1 MNDLDEGKEKTMT
14 ILAVEDSPTQL
25 ESLKYVLEKSGFSV
39 ITAANGKDGL
49 SAAKANASAIDLVI
63 TDIVMPEMDGYAFC
77 KELRA
82 DGSLKHLPVVLLTAL
97 SDPSDVIKG
106 LESGADN
113 FICKPYED
121 RALLARIQ
129 NVLAN
134 QEIRKTARSEL
145 GIKVFFAGQ
154 HFMINA
160 DRLQILD
167 LLLSTYENAVSRN
180 NELVQAR
187 DELRRLNEGLES
199 QVAERTAD
207 LRARI
212 KEEECLFAIS
222 KLVAQPRDSLDE
234 SLAAAVPL
242 IPSGWLYPQI
252 ARARI
257 RFEER
262 EFAPED
268 FKLTAWTQSAEI
280 FIKERKI
287 GTLELCYLEERP
299 ARDEGP
305 FLQGERGLIVD
316 IARQLGVMIHKI
328 MTEERIEAI
337 SRFPEENPSPIL
349 RIGDDGRLMY
359 ANQSADLLL
368 RYWECAVGGRLP
380 ETWTAAVTAAM
391 ASGERRE
398 VELQCGD
405 RYYALDLCP
414 IIAAGYLNAY
424 GRDITGRKKAFDRE
438 QLAREVIELLNRPAQ
453 AELAISMILLSI
465 KKAMDLGAVG
475 IRLREGE
482 DFPYYAANGFSEDFM
497 AAERYL
503 CRRDAMGDVLR
514 DAGGEPVLECMC
526 GIVLCGRTDPTL
538 PFFTPGGSF
547 WTNSTTRLLAS
558 TSEAERQSVTRNR
571 CNSQGYESVAL
582 IPLIADRT
590 IIGLLQLND
599 SRQDRFSLDSILFFE
614 SLSASIGV
622 ALKRKQS
629 EEAQQGSELR
639 YRRLFESAKD
649 GILIL
654 DAETG
659 MIVDVNP
666 FLVDLLGYSKD
677 EFLGKKVWE
686 LGFLKDAI
694 PNQENFWELTEK
706 GQVRY
711 EDMPLRTQAGQQID
725 VEFVSNVYLV
735 KDQKV
740 IQCNIRDIT
749 ERVRTEKES
758 DGLREQLQVSQK
770 MEAIGSLAGGI
781 AHDFNN
787 LLCVIMNYAD
797 FALEKAGDADGALKL
812 NLQEIVKAADRA
824 AALTHQLL
832 AFSRKQVMQ
841 MVPMNLNRV
850 AAGIEK
856 MLRRIIGEDI
866 DFIQKLS
873 PDLGVIQADPG
884 QIEQVLMNL
893 AVNAR
898 DAMPEGGK
906 LTIETSNEELEEPY
920 AFRRKDLRP
929 GPYVRL
935 AVTDSGYG
943 MDEKTKAR
951 IFEPFFTTKEKGKGT
966 GLGLSTVYGIVKQS
980 AGDISV
986 YSELG
991 QGTSL
996 KIYFPRVYP
1005 ADAAAPDD
1013 KEAARPSTGTETVLV
1028 VDDEAA
1034 VLALAERI
1042 LGDAGYTALIAA
1054 DADEALRACA
1064 RHEGPIHLLLTDVVM
1079 PNMSGKTLAR
1089 KIKALRPR
1097 IKTLYI
1103 SGYTDDAIVHHGVLD
1118 AGTHFLGKPFTAAD
1132 LTIKIREVLD
1142 AAEAGESRSDASAE
1156 DVAADV
1162 ERLDYDALRA
1172 LPRDLLGKLRQAVI
1186 AARLD
1191 GISGAIDEIAAAA
1204 PDAAALMRRMAGLF
1218 DYEGLRGI
1226 LDRIEEKKNHV

>member
-1 MNDLDEGKEKTMT
+1 MTDLNDETRKIIT

-25 ESLKYVLEKSGFSV
+25 EALRHVLEKSGFSV
-39 ITAANGKDGL
+39 ISAANGENGL
-49 SAAKANASAIDLVI
+49 LAAKANALDLVI
-63 TDIVMPEMDGYAFC
+63 TDIIMPGMDGYAFC
-77 KELRA
+77 KELRSDEA
-82 DGSLKHLPVVLLTAL
+82 LKRLPVILLTSL
-97 SDPSDVIKG
+97 SDPSDVVKG

-121 RALLARIQ
+121 RALLARIH

-167 LLLSTYENAVSRN
+167 LLLSTYENAVSNN
-180 NELVQAR
+180 NELRLAR
-187 DELRRLNEGLES
+187 DELRRLNECLES
-199 QVAERTAD
+199 QVEDRTAE

-222 KLVAQPRDSLDE
+222 TLVTEPRDSLEE
-234 SLAAAVPL
+234 SLEAAIAL
-242 IPSGWLYPQI
+242 IPAGWRYPKI

-257 RFEER
+257 RFEGR
-262 EFAPED
+262 DFAPSD
-268 FKLTAWTQSAEI
+268 YRDTAWTQSADIVVQGEAV
-280 FIKERKI
+280 
-287 GTLELCYLEERP
+287 GSLELCYLEEKPPRE
-299 ARDEGP
+299 EGP
-305 FLQGERGLIVD
+305 FFESERGLIVD
-316 IARQLGVMIHKI
+316 IARQLGVMIHKTR
-328 MTEERIEAI
+328 TEAQVEAV
-337 SRFPEENPSPIL
+337 SRFPEENPSPVM
-349 RIGDDGRLMY
+349 RIGEDERLMY
-359 ANQSADLLL
+359 ANQSAVPLL
-368 RYWECAVGGRLP
+368 RQWECAVGEKLP
-380 ETWTAAVTAAM
+380 EAWAAFVTEAM
-391 ASGERRE
+391 ATGERRE

-424 GRDITGRKKAFDRE
+424 GRDITERKKAFNRE
-438 QLAREVIELLNRPAQ
+438 RLAREVIELLNRPVE
-453 AELAISMILLSI
+453 AEGAISLILLSI
-465 KKAMDLGAVG
+465 KKAMVFDAVG
-475 IRLREGE
+475 IRLREGD
-482 DFPYYAANGFSEDFM
+482 DFPYFAASGFSDDFL

-503 CRRDAMGDVLR
+503 CRRDAAGDALR
-514 DAGGEPVLECMC
+514 DSRGDPVLECMC
-526 GIVLCGRTDPTL
+526 GIVLRGRTDPTL

-547 WTNSTTRLLAS
+547 WTNSTTRLLAGA
-558 TSEAERQSVTRNR
+558 TEAERQSVTRNR

-590 IIGLLQLND
+590 VIGLLQLND
-599 SRQDRFSLDSILFFE
+599 RRQDRFSLDSILFFE

-622 ALKRKQS
+622 ALKRKLA
-629 EEAQQGSELR
+629 EEAQSASELR

-677 EFLGKKVWE
+677 VFLGKKVWE
-686 LGFLKDAI
+686 IGFLRDAI
-694 PNQENFWELTEK
+694 PNQENFRELSEK

-711 EDMPLRTQAGQQID
+711 EDMPLQALAGERID

-740 IQCNIRDIT
+740 IQCNIRDIS

-758 DGLREQLQVSQK
+758 AGLREQLQASQK

-797 FALEKAGDADGALKL
+797 FALEKAGDADGALRL

-832 AFSRKQVMQ
+832 AFSRKQVMRT
-841 MVPMNLNRV
+841 VALDLNLI
-850 AAGIEK
+850 ASGIEG
-856 MLRRIIGEDI
+856 MLRRILGEDI
-866 DFIQKLS
+866 DYIQRLA
-873 PDLGVIQADPG
+873 PDLGLIRADPG

-893 AVNAR
+893 VVNAR
-898 DAMPEGGK
+898 DAMPGGGK
-906 LTIETSNEELEEPY
+906 LTIETSNEELDDGY
-920 AFRRKDLRP
+920 AANHAGARP

-935 AVTDSGYG
+935 TVTDTGFG
-943 MDEKTKAR
+943 MDERTKGR

-980 AGDISV
+980 AGDILV
-986 YSELG
+986 YSEPG
-991 QGTSL
+991 QGTSFKL
-996 KIYFPRVYP
+996 YFPRALP
-1005 ADAAAPDD
+1005 PDGTAPIEA
-1013 KEAARPSTGTETVLV
+1013 EAARQPSVGTETVLV

-1034 VLALAERI
+1034 VLALAEKI
-1042 LGDAGYTALIAA
+1042 LSDAGYTALIAA
-1054 DADEALRACA
+1054 NVDEALRICA
-1064 RHEGPIHLLLTDVVM
+1064 ERPEAIDLLLTDVVM
-1079 PNMSGKTLAR
+1079 PNMSGRTLAR
-1089 KIKALRPR
+1089 KTAILRPNM
-1097 IKTLYI
+1097 KTLYM

-1118 AGTHFLGKPFTAAD
+1118 AGTNFIGKPFSSAG
-1132 LTIKIREVLD
+1132 LTRKVREVLD
-1142 AAEAGESRSDASAE
+1142 GADQADAPAGTVPDGNSADIE
-1156 DVAADV
+1156 G
-1162 ERLDYDALRA
+1162 LDYAILRA
-1172 LPRDLLGKLRQAVI
+1172 LPRDLIERTRNAVVS
-1186 AARLD
+1186 ARLD
-1191 GISGAIDEIAAAA
+1191 AIAAAIDDIDAAA